1 MNSVQLR
8 QYLLANLKKDRDN
21 EAKFVKA
28 FSQSEGQ
35 EGVKLQVPQ
44 REEKINIVDDAY
56 GQERNLNASLAY
68 LLLPSIKDYQKIDLI
83 LSDPDLIDEFKKA
96 LIENFRTD
104 VEPKLQNMKN
114 HNVSIN
120 EFQKF
125 IVRIAKEIL
134 SSKAVYTRAQ
144 IDRDE
149 RIARGLQSE
158 NERHKAAREAEE
170 EEGEK
175 TAKQLDKE
183 QTTSHIPGEKSA
195 SEEQEE
201 EEDIN
206 EYVKRIVPKIVEEN
220 KRLLNANKLK
230 DHYDVFWSKEELRKK
245 ITVIAEIDRNAEI
258 FHYVYLE
265 TCKKIQI
272 AGKTVKNI
280 SYPSKGIINMETAE
294 GKKQFEGY
302 LSKQTVDFLRELYN
316 IYINEVQT
324 YYRYIDDPAKYYY

>member
-120 EFQKF
+120 EFQRYCHPKQC
-125 IVRIAKEIL
+125 I
-134 SSKAVYTRAQ
+134 
-144 IDRDE
+144 
-149 RIARGLQSE
+149 RG
-158 NERHKAAREAEE
+158 HK
-170 EEGEK
+170 
-175 TAKQLDKE
+175 
-183 QTTSHIPGEKSA
+183 
-195 SEEQEE
+195 
-201 EEDIN
+201 
-206 EYVKRIVPKIVEEN
+206 
-220 KRLLNANKLK
+220 
-230 DHYDVFWSKEELRKK
+230 
-245 ITVIAEIDRNAEI
+245 
-258 FHYVYLE
+258 
-265 TCKKIQI
+265 
-272 AGKTVKNI
+272 
-280 SYPSKGIINMETAE
+280 
-294 GKKQFEGY
+294 
-302 LSKQTVDFLRELYN
+302 
-316 IYINEVQT
+316 
-324 YYRYIDDPAKYYY
+324 